1 MKPHFRKYFIGYL
14 AVVLVLGSFII
25 GYGTGLE
32 QGKKS
37 ITVTA
42 ELSAPS
48 GAVVD
53 RDAKPPAYLSKDV
66 DFRLF
71 WDVWSLIR
79 DRYVD
84 AHVPDTQIFYG
95 ALSGLLSSLKD
106 PYSVFLDPDINQ
118 KFTEELSGSFEGV
131 GMEIGVKKNQLV
143 VIAPLP
149 GTPASRA
156 GIRAADAILAIDKAD
171 TTGFTADYAVTKIRG
186 KGGTAVVLS
195 IYRNGWKKP
204 KDITLTRERIAIPSV
219 QLEMKGDIALI
230 KLTHFNADTSGK
242 FRTVVRDMLLKN
254 PKGLI
259 FDLRNNPGGFLDTAV
274 DVASEWIEDGVI
286 VTEKFR
292 NGSKAEE
299 HEARGQARLKG
310 LKTVVLVNEGSASA
324 AEIVAGALKDDGFA
338 TLIGKKT
345 FGKGSVQELQSLPD
359 GSAVKI
365 TVAKWYTP
373 KGTSIDQNG
382 ITPDIAIDLTDED
395 YTNDR
400 DPQLDAAIKVLHG
413 EKVESQ
419 NQENKKTLN
428 Q

>member
-1 MKPHFRKYFIGYL
+1 MKPHFKKYFLGYL

-37 ITVTA
+37 VTA
-42 ELSAPS
+42 TVDVFAPS
-48 GAVVD
+48 GTVVD
-53 RDAKPPAYLSKDV
+53 KDVKLPAYLSKDV
-66 DFRLF
+66 NFRLF

-186 KGGTAVVLS
+186 KGGTTVVLS

-219 QLEMKGDIALI
+219 QLEMKGDNALV
-230 KLTHFNADTSGK
+230 KLTHFNADTTGK

-259 FDLRNNPGGFLDTAV
+259 LDLRNNPGGFLDTAV
-274 DVASEWIEDGVI
+274 DVTSEWIEDGVV

-299 HEARGQARLKG
+299 HEARGQARLKN

-345 FGKGSVQELQSLPD
+345 FGKGSVQELQTLPD

-395 YTNDR
+395 
-400 DPQLDAAIKVLHG
+400 
-413 EKVESQ
+413 
-419 NQENKKTLN
+419 
-428 Q
+428 